1 MNEIPLYND
10 LIGKIKEILTANSS
24 ISLLYIDCSKI
35 TKIEQVF
42 GKKIYGDILREI
54 KGAVLDMKGKEIMPE
69 DIVATDNL
77 DGSEFLVFLSKK
89 PEEKDFSTDGFDTMC
104 KKVSGCLNGA
114 IFPLTFPYLQTKP
127 KISVGYSI
135 ILHNPLI
142 KEERLINKLIEDAK
156 LMAGYREFKRLVQTK
171 ETLQELIIKEDIS
184 TFFQPVVNLN
194 TFEIIGYEALSRG
207 PEHTEYRSPA
217 VLFDAAAETGLLLE
231 LDRLCR
237 KKALLNARSLS
248 PRYKLFINC
257 LPSAIHD
264 PEFKDEYLKAFI
276 KEVAINPANIILEVT
291 EREAVENFDSFKKA
305 VTCYSSDM
313 GFAVAV
319 DDTGSG
325 FSSLEMVVELKPQF
339 IKLAMT
345 VIRGIDKN
353 ILKQELVKAMFSLSE
368 KINSIIIAEGIETQE
383 ELKVL
388 QDICIPY
395 GQGFLFAH
403 PAFPFPG
410 IKRF

>member
-1 MNEIPLYND
+1 MAVNFLF
-10 LIGKIKEILTANSS
+10 
-24 ISLLYIDCSKI
+24 SL
-35 TKIEQVF
+35 
-42 GKKIYGDILREI
+42 
-54 KGAVLDMKGKEIMPE
+54 
-69 DIVATDNL
+69 
-77 DGSEFLVFLSKK
+77 KK

-237 KKALLNARSLS
+237 KKHCLMQGPLS

>member
-114 IFPLTFPYLQTKP
+114 IFPITFPYLQTKP

-305 VTCYSSDM
+305 VTYYSDT

-319 DDTGSG
+319 DNTGLG

-353 ILKQELVKAMFSLSE
+353 ILKQELVKAISSLSE

-388 QDICIPY
+388 QDIGIPY

>member
-10 LIGKIKEILTANSS
+10 LIEKIKEILTLNSS
-24 ISLLYIDCSKI
+24 LSLLYVDCSKI

-42 GKKIYGDILREI
+42 GKKIYGGVLREI
-54 KGAVLDMKGKEIMPE
+54 KGAVSGMKGKEIMPE
-69 DIVATDNL
+69 DIVATDNI
-77 DGSEFLVFLSKK
+77 DGSEFLIFLSKK
-89 PEEKDFSTDGFDTMC
+89 PEGKDFSAEGFDATC
-104 KKVSGCLNGA
+104 KKVSGCLNSA
-114 IFPLTFPYLQTKP
+114 IFPITFPYLQTKP

-171 ETLQELIIKEDIS
+171 ETLQELLIKENIS

-194 TFEIIGYEALSRG
+194 TFEIIGYEAFSRG
-207 PEHTEYRSPA
+207 PEHTEYRSPS
-217 VLFDAAAETGLLLE
+217 VLFDAAAETGLLFE

-291 EREAVENFDSFKKA
+291 EREAVENFDSFKKT
-305 VTCYSSDM
+305 VTYYSDT

-319 DDTGSG
+319 DNTGPG

-345 VIRGIDKN
+345 VIRDIDKN
-353 ILKQELVKAMFSLSE
+353 ILKQELVRAISSLSE

-388 QDICIPY
+388 QDIGIPY

-403 PAFPFPG
+403 PAFPFPD

>member
-10 LIGKIKEILTANSS
+10 LIEKIKGFLTLNSS
-24 ISLLYIDCSKI
+24 IGLLYIDCSKI

-42 GKKIYGDILREI
+42 GKKIYGDVLREI

-69 DIVATDNL
+69 DIVTTDNL
-77 DGSEFLVFLSKK
+77 DGSEFLIFLSKK
-89 PEEKDFSTDGFDTMC
+89 PEEKDFSADGFDTMC
-104 KKVSGCLNGA
+104 KKVSGSLNGA
-114 IFPLTFPYLQTKP
+114 IFPITFPYLQTKP

-184 TFFQPVVNLN
+184 TFFQPIVNLN

-217 VLFDAAAETGLLLE
+217 VLFDAAAETGLLFE

-237 KKALLNARSLS
+237 KKALLNASSIS

-264 PEFKDEYLKAFI
+264 PEFKDKYLKAFI

-305 VTCYSSDM
+305 LTCYSSDT

-353 ILKQELVKAMFSLSE
+353 ILKQELVKAMASLSE

-388 QDICIPY
+388 QDIGIPY

>member
-10 LIGKIKEILTANSS
+10 LIEKIKEILTLNSS

-42 GKKIYGDILREI
+42 GKKIYGGVLKEI
-54 KGAVLDMKGKEIMPE
+54 KGAVLNMKGKEIMPE
-69 DIVATDNL
+69 DIVATDNI

-89 PEEKDFSTDGFDTMC
+89 PEGKDFSAEGFDMMC
-104 KKVSGCLNGA
+104 KKVSGCLNSA
-114 IFPLTFPYLQTKP
+114 IFPITFPYLQTKP

-156 LMAGYREFKRLVQTK
+156 LMAGYLEFKRLVQTK
-171 ETLQELIIKEDIS
+171 ETLQELIIKENIS

-207 PEHTEYRSPA
+207 PEHTEYRSPS
-217 VLFDAAAETGLLLE
+217 VLFDAAAETGLLFE

-291 EREAVENFDSFKKA
+291 EREAVENFDSFKKTA
-305 VTCYSSDM
+305 AHYSDA
-313 GFAVAV
+313 GLAVAV
-319 DDTGSG
+319 DNTGSG

-345 VIRGIDKN
+345 IIRDVDKN
-353 ILKQELVKAMFSLSE
+353 IMKQELIKAMASLSE

-388 QDICIPY
+388 QDIGIPY

>member
-1 MNEIPLYND
+1 MHEISLYND
-10 LIGKIKEILTANSS
+10 LIERVKETLAANSS
-24 ISLLYIDCSKI
+24 LSLLYIDCSKI
-35 TKIEQVF
+35 TKIEQIY
-42 GKKIYGDILREI
+42 GKKIYSDVLRGI

-69 DIVATDNL
+69 DIVAMDNL
-77 DGSEFLVFLSKK
+77 DSSEFLIFLSKK
-89 PEEKDFSTDGFDTMC
+89 PDEKDFSAEGFNAMC
-104 KKVSGCLNGA
+104 KKVSDYLNNA
-114 IFPLTFPYLQTKP
+114 VSPITFPYLQTKP

-135 ILHNPLI
+135 VLHNPLI

-156 LMAGYREFKRLVQTK
+156 LMADYLEFKRLMQAK
-171 ETLQELIIKEDIS
+171 ETLQKLILKEDIS
-184 TFFQPVVNLN
+184 TFFHPVVDLK
-194 TFEIIGYEALSRG
+194 TLEIIGYEALSRG
-207 PEHTEYRSPA
+207 PEHTEYRSPSA
-217 VLFDAAAETGLLLE
+217 LFDAAAETGLLLE

-237 KKALLNARSLS
+237 KKALLNARSIS

-264 PEFKDEYLKAFI
+264 PEFKDAYLKAFI
-276 KEVAINPANIILEVT
+276 EEVSINPADIILEIT
-291 EREAVENFDSFKKA
+291 EKEVIENFDSFKKTA
-305 VTCYSSDM
+305 MRSSDT

-319 DDTGSG
+319 DNTGSG

-368 KINSIIIAEGIETQE
+368 KINFTVIAEGIETRE

-388 QDICIPY
+388 QDIGIPF
-395 GQGFLFAH
+395 GQGFLFAQ
-403 PAFPFPG
+403 PAFPFPD